1 MDDPSAPSTITVLYV
16 TTDLAH
22 AREGERHFFSH
33 ESIDLHTSERV
44 EDAISLV
51 HEADV
56 DCVISDHDLPDTDG
70 IAFLET
76 VRAQYPDL
84 PFFLFTSEGSETVAS
99 RAISARVTEYL
110 VKDTYQDQWERL
122 ADLIEDAVR
131 YYRKHTRVLDTQ
143 HRAET
148 ILRASPDTVGIVQDG
163 RFTYVNDAG
172 CDMFGAADETELLD
186 TPLEDRL
193 ATGPGTDVRD
203 RLAAVRDGRRKL
215 DRFEATIVA
224 LDGNERAAEATVT
237 RIVWRG
243 EPAMLLIARD
253 VTARTEERQRRRL
266 FRRLID
272 RANDGILVIDPR
284 SGRLLDANTTACESL
299 GYDRDA
305 LLELAVPDISTMF
318 DTSEEYVAFIEGGCE
333 DDSPTIEDEHVRA
346 DGTTFP
352 VEISASTVTVDED
365 AYRIA
370 IVRDVTERKERE
382 RDLRESRET
391 FEGLFHGINDA
402 VFVHDVDGQFLA
414 VNETARDRLGYDED
428 ELLAMGIE
436 DVDASEYVDRG
447 DDRIRTIQR
456 TGKLTFETAHLTA
469 TGDRIPVEITS
480 SLVEFQGQ
488 VAILSVARDI
498 TERKERE
505 RRLRR
510 YERAVEGSTDMLAAT
525 DDENV
530 LLFANERYRAFH
542 GLSPDDVGT
551 ITLPEFLGE
560 AAFAEIK
567 PYLERADRGATVE
580 YETERR
586 GPDGDQRILDVRYYP
601 LEDDDE
607 DGDVEAV
614 VAAMRD
620 VTERV
625 AVESELRTYEEIV
638 QRVGDPIMLQ
648 DLDGYYRVFNDAVAE
663 YAGMDPDELSGND
676 EFAFMNPETATRI
689 AKMKARVVETGD
701 PVDYEVTPDL
711 PTKGDR
717 TFATTRYPHYDEDG
731 EIDGTVAICRDVTE
745 RRERQR
751 QLQVIDRVLR
761 HNLHNEMNVVMGH
774 AQQILDDPDG
784 DHDGSAR
791 EILEAS
797 RDLVDLADKE
807 RRIVRLLSDDPT
819 IETIRLRPLLQ
830 AIVEDLDETYP
841 ASRVTLDCP
850 QDVRIEAERSLGV
863 ALRELI
869 ENGVVHNDRDHPT
882 VEVTARRTGDSVKIT
897 VSDDGPGVPIE
908 ERLVLTGE
916 QEIQPLFH
924 GSGLGLWLVNH
935 VVRRSNGSLE
945 FAGEGERAGASE
957 RAGESDAGRGTVVA
971 VWLPAP

>member
-1 MDDPSAPSTITVLYV
+1 MDDPSEPSTIAVLYV
-16 TTDLAH
+16 TTDVAH
-22 AREGERHFFSH
+22 AKEGERHFASH
-33 ESIDLHTSERV
+33 ESIELLTRQRV

-70 IAFLET
+70 IAFLQN

-84 PFFLFTSEGSETVAS
+84 PFFLFTSEGSEAVAS

-110 VKDTYQDQWERL
+110 VKDSYQDQWARL
-122 ADLIEDAVR
+122 ADLIADAVR
-131 YYRKHTRVLDTQ
+131 YYRKHTRILDTQ

-148 ILRASPDTVGIVQDG
+148 ILRASPDTVAIVQDG
-163 RFTYVNDAG
+163 RFAYVNDAG
-172 CDMFGAADETELLD
+172 CDLFGAADETELVETL
-186 TPLEDRL
+186 LEDRL
-193 ATGPGTDVRD
+193 SMDAETDVLD
-203 RLAAVRDGRRKL
+203 RLAGVRGGDRKL
-215 DRFEATIVA
+215 DRFHATIVD
-224 LDGNERAAEATVT
+224 LDGNGRPVEATVT
-237 RIVWRG
+237 QIVWRG
-243 EPAMLLIARD
+243 EPATLLIARD
-253 VTARTEERQRRRL
+253 VTARTEERQQRRL

-299 GYDRDA
+299 GYDRES
-305 LLELAVPDISTMF
+305 LLELSVPDISTMF
-318 DTSEEYVAFIEGGCE
+318 DTSEEYVAFVE
-333 DDSPTIEDEHVRA
+333 DAGEEDPPTIEDEHVRA

-352 VEISASTVTVDED
+352 VEISGSTVTVDDD

-370 IVRDVTERKERE
+370 IARDLTERKERE

-414 VNETARDRLGYDED
+414 VNETARERLGYDED

-447 DDRIRTIQR
+447 EERIRAIER
-456 TGKLTFETAHLTA
+456 SGELTFETAHVTA
-469 TGDRIPVEITS
+469 SGDRIPVEITS
-480 SLVEFQGQ
+480 SLVEFHGEA
-488 VAILSVARDI
+488 AILSVARDL
-498 TERKERE
+498 TERKERD

-530 LLFANERYRAFH
+530 LLFANERYREFH
-542 GLSPDDVGT
+542 GLSREDVGE
-551 ITLPEFLGE
+551 ITVPEYLGE
-560 AAFAEIK
+560 EAFAEIK

-586 GPDGDQRILDVRYYP
+586 GPDGDRRILDVRYYP
-601 LEDDDE
+601 LEDE
-607 DGDVEAV
+607 DGEVEAV

-648 DLDGYYRVFNDAVAE
+648 DLEGYYRVFNDAVAE
-663 YAGMDPDELSGND
+663 YAGMDPDELHGDD
-676 EFAFMNPETATRI
+676 EFAFMNPEAATRI
-689 AKMKARVVETGD
+689 AKMKARVVETEE
-701 PVDYEVTPDL
+701 PVDYEVRPDL
-711 PTKGDR
+711 STKGSR

-751 QLQVIDRVLR
+751 QLKVIDRVLR

-774 AQQILDDPDG
+774 AEQILDDPDG
-784 DHDGSAR
+784 DHAASAR
-791 EILEAS
+791 EILQAG

-807 RRIVRLLSDDPT
+807 RRIVQLLSDDPT
-819 IETIRLRPLLQ
+819 LESIQLRPLLT
-830 AIVEDLDETYP
+830 AIVEDLDERHP
-841 ASRVTLDCP
+841 ESRIALDCP
-850 QDVRIEAERSLGV
+850 RDVRIRAERSLGV

-869 ENGVVHNDRDHPT
+869 ENGVVHNHREHPS
-882 VEVTARRTGDSVKIT
+882 VEVTARRDGETVRIT

-908 ERLVLTGE
+908 ERLILTGDE
-916 QEIQPLFH
+916 EIQPLFH

-935 VVRRSNGSLE
+935 VVRRSNGTLAFE
-945 FAGEGERAGASE
+945 EERAGD
-957 RAGESDAGRGTVVA
+957 GESDGNSEAVAGERGTVVT
-971 VWLPAP
+971 VSLPAT